1 MANVPGMPGSQ
12 VANDGDLMRM
22 IQDLQ
27 RDMRELKAQ
36 DLLATAGISAQPNG
50 ITVGGSETVNGP
62 LTVNGASAIN
72 GAQSV
77 NGPLTI
83 AGSAGVSGPLNVTGT
98 ATFTGDTTI
107 GGNANV
113 TGNVTKSN
121 SWGTASLGAPAV
133 VGTAGASSPAVTFTR
148 TGTTFGQSVG
158 MGLKDSSGNTSLT
171 INGPHASDPAF
182 LQLLSDQSFV
192 LGSGATSGP
201 EVTGSPGANG
211 NVGLY
216 GGSTNGGV
224 TISPYGTGKCQVYGN
239 FAVTGTKAFIM
250 DHPVHPGTM
259 ELMHAATESPVN
271 GVEYW
276 GSVTLDSTGKAT
288 ATLPTYFEALTKST
302 GRNIQLTPIGRTTV
316 QVSADR
322 ISGGKLTIY
331 GAAGQAVDWLVKA
344 ERQWVVDGYD
354 ELSFPAEQDKVLI
367 GPQLPGSSR

>member
-1 MANVPGMPGSQ
+1 MANIPGMPGSQ

-83 AGSAGVSGPLNVTGT
+83 AGSVGVSGPLNVTGT
-98 ATFTGDTTI
+98 ASFTGDTTI
-107 GGNANV
+107 GGNASI
-113 TGNVTKSN
+113 TGNVTKTN
-121 SWGTASLGAPAV
+121 SWGTASIGPAII
-133 VGTAGASSPAVTFTR
+133 GTGGNGSPALSFTR
-148 TGTTFGQSVG
+148 TGFTFGQSVG
-158 MGLKDSSGNTSLT
+158 MGFTQYTGGSVLT
-171 INGPHASDPAF
+171 VNGPHASDPSY
-182 LQLLSDQSFV
+182 LQLASDQTFN
-192 LGSGATSGP
+192 LASGTTGP
-201 EVTGSPGANG
+201 VVACTAGANG
-211 NVGLY
+211 NANVF
-216 GGSTNGGV
+216 GGSTNGSV
-224 TISPYGTGKCQVYGN
+224 NITPYGTGKCQVYGN

-250 DHPVHPGTM
+250 DHPVHPDTM

-288 ATLPTYFEALTKST
+288 ATLPSYFEALTKAT

-367 GPQLPGSSR
+367 GPQLPDAAR

>member
-1 MANVPGMPGSQ
+1 MPGSQ

-27 RDMRELKAQ
+27 RQIRELAAQ

-50 ITVGGSETVNGP
+50 ITVGGSEIVNGP
-62 LTVNGASAIN
+62 LTVNGASTIN
-72 GAQSV
+72 GQQTVKGAM
-77 NGPLTI
+77 TI
-83 AGSAGVSGPLNVTGT
+83 AGTDGAGGSLSVTGT
-98 ATFTGDTTI
+98 ASFTGDTTI

-133 VGTAGASSPAVTFTR
+133 VGTAGAASPAITFTR

-192 LGSGATSGP
+192 LGSGATAGP
-201 EVTGSPGANG
+201 EVTGSPGSNG
-211 NVGLY
+211 NVGLF

-250 DHPVHPGTM
+250 DHPVNPGTM

-276 GSVTLDSTGKAT
+276 GTVTLDSTGKAT
-288 ATLPTYFEALTKST
+288 ATLPSYFEALTKAT

-344 ERQWVVDGYD
+344 ERQRIVDGYD
-354 ELSFPAEQDKVLI
+354 ELSFPVEQDKVLI
-367 GPQLPGSSR
+367 GPQLPEASR